1 MRGFNVACVRGQCQV
16 SWAIVTI
23 TPPAGR
29 RWRCWKQYASSIQN
43 GVEEVTQRADVIC
56 CCIIQQQLTDLSHLT
71 GAVKKSRVSSKHRGP
86 FNPLSQL
93 KMKLKTKLQFEIE
106 ISAKMKM
113 KLKLKHKKKEWMKAV
128 CEEWKPREYIQ
139 SNAVNQ
145 SELSQIHFTNKN
157 ISLPGFKSS
166 KNRTKGKWFQKQT
179 GA

>member
-1 MRGFNVACVRGQCQV
+1 MSSVLGHCNNNTNCRSTVTVLKTICLFDSEWCRRSHATDRCNLLLHHPA
-16 SWAIVTI
+16 AINRLI
-23 TPPAGR
+23 ALD
-29 RWRCWKQYASSIQN
+29 RCCN
-43 GVEEVTQRADVIC
+43 
-56 CCIIQQQLTDLSHLT
+56 
-71 GAVKKSRVSSKHRGP
+71 KKSRVGSKHRGP

-113 KLKLKHKKKEWMKAV
+113 KLKLKHKKNEWMKAV

-157 ISLPGFKSS
+157 ISLPGSNSS

-179 GA
+179 GAEIPY